1 MNAAAQAAY
10 TLALAAANA
19 SGEAPGLDG
28 WWAVL
33 KAAEAAEAAALA
45 APPSS
50 TDTDTDTDT
59 AGDSDEW
66 AAYTR
71 DYHGAKRWSRAHRFV
86 MGGSVAVCGADPG
99 PAVEWAHEGDTRT
112 AGRCKRC
119 CA

>member
-1 MNAAAQAAY
+1 MTNAAQAAY
-10 TLALAAANA
+10 ALALAAANA
-19 SGEAPGLDG
+19 SGETPGLDG

-33 KAAEAAEAAALA
+33 KAAEAAALA

-50 TDTDTDTDT
+50 TDADT
-59 AGDSDEW
+59 ASDSDEW